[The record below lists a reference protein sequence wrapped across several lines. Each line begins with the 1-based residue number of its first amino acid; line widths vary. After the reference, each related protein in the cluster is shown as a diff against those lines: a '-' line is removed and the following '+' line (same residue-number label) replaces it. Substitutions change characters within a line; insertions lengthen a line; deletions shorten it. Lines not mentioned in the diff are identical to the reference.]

1 MQRRS
6 TTRAVP
12 RKKYTVDAF
21 QGVPELEAA
30 IDPDDLDEAGEAELV
45 ADDEEVDL
53 ANAESEPSD
62 DESEPVDLVSD
73 TQEEQRPKTPRS
85 AKTRKK
91 RPRQEQPGRLETA
104 VNEATRRWMHGL
116 TLPTRNEDQNGYGG
130 SRHNSSQGN
139 GASED
144 VAHAG
149 WSWYLS
155 DGGKQAFQMHQ
166 RLDVLTAEETKGY
179 LGGQQDRSF
188 VMGPYQDQKLF
199 HLTPGQSMPL
209 AHAWE
214 LSAGEIGS
222 TDTPEIAL
230 HYKPGFMLNLG
241 AEVRCL
247 GWIPRRDS
255 KVQYLTTLVSPEQD
269 GADMLDA
276 PSSHG
281 SGLTKQSHICIWRFQ
296 ADAEGYIDTTIT
308 PTLALVLCTDWGEIS
323 TFQWCPTACPVADTL
338 GLLAFIAEDGMLRI
352 LDVPLPSTDE
362 RAAYVLV
369 KQIACELQPP
379 NTTCTCFTWS
389 SPTLISAGCANGSV
403 YVWDLEKIASS
414 NDPGLSFT
422 TSKICIES
430 ITSCAP
436 SHPHI
441 LFVVSAGGGMAVTDI
456 SQVPPRVSPLK
467 ATQVHDLSRPLMLW
481 HDYLQRALTTDD
493 DCDVV
498 ARSLQKGKHRITVSK
513 ARNVITAIAASPSH
527 PCTLVAT
534 EAGDLFATNPL
545 IQAAS
550 GKADMWQ
557 QSWFSHQWRRS
568 TVTEREAAEQE
579 PLGLT
584 DQLDKASITIG
595 KHGLSRILEGFRPE
609 RIAPDARGKT
619 VAEAGAGTHV
629 LEEQMAV
636 TALAWNPDTN
646 CGGWAAAGMADGLV
660 RIEDIAV

>member
-6 TTRAVP
+6 TKRAVP
-12 RKKYTVDAF
+12 RKSNTVDAF
-21 QGVPELEAA
+21 QGVPELEADV
-30 IDPDDLDEAGEAELV
+30 DPDDLDEDGEAELV
-45 ADDEEVDL
+45 ADDDEVDL
-53 ANAESEPSD
+53 ANAESEPVDPVSD
-62 DESEPVDLVSD
+62 DED
-73 TQEEQRPKTPRS
+73 EQRPKVPRS
-85 AKTRKK
+85 AKPRKK
-91 RPRQEQPGRLETA
+91 KPLWGRARRLGE
-104 VNEATRRWMHGL
+104 VGNATRRWTNDL
-116 TLPTRNEDQNGYGG
+116 TLPTRNENLREFGG
-130 SRHNSSQGN
+130 FRYDSSHTDEV
-139 GASED
+139 SED
-144 VAHAG
+144 PRQG
-149 WSWYLS
+149 WDWYLS
-155 DGGKQAFQMHQ
+155 DGGKEAFQTHQ
-166 RLDVLTAEETKGY
+166 RLDVLTAEEAKGY
-179 LGGQQDRSF
+179 LGDQQDRSF

-209 AHAWE
+209 ANAWE
-214 LSAGEIGS
+214 ISAGEIGS
-222 TDTPEIAL
+222 TDTPEVAL
-230 HYKPGFMLNLG
+230 HYKLGFMLNLG

-338 GLLAFIAEDGMLRI
+338 GLLAFIAEDGMLRV
-352 LDVPLPSTDE
+352 LDVPLPSTDD

-403 YVWDLEKIASS
+403 YVWDLEKIAST

-441 LFVVSAGGGMAVTDI
+441 LFVISAGGGMAVTDI
-456 SQVPPRVSPLK
+456 SQVPARVSPLK
-467 ATQVHDLSRPLMLW
+467 ATRVHDLSQPLLLW

-527 PCTLVAT
+527 PCILVAT
-534 EAGDLFATNPL
+534 EAGDVFATNPL
-545 IQAAS
+545 VQAAS

-557 QSWFSHQWRRS
+557 QPWSSHQWRRP
-568 TVTEREAAEQE
+568 TFAEREVAEQDTQ
-579 PLGLT
+579 GST
-584 DQLDKASITIG
+584 DQLDKASTTIG
-595 KHGLSRILEGFRPE
+595 KHGLSRILEGFKSE
-609 RIAPDARGKT
+609 RIGPDARGKT
-619 VAEAGAGTHV
+619 FTEARTGARV
-629 LEEQMAV
+629 LLEERTVV
-636 TALAWNPDTN
+636 TSLAWNPNIN

-660 RIEDIAV
+660 RVEDVAV